1 MRVPPPSSPNVSTPP
16 EIASDPRER
25 LRMLILK
32 KQLEL
37 QKTQA
42 AEIVRQA
49 SGKGQV
55 IDIRV

>member
-1 MRVPPPSSPNVSTPP
+1 
-16 EIASDPRER
+16 
-25 LRMLILK
+25 MLILK

-49 SGKGQV
+49 SGKGRV